1 MTQPTRIAAVLLTV
15 VAIAHLA
22 RVVLGVEATVAGN
35 MVPMWI
41 SIVATIVAGGVA
53 LMLWRD
59 RR

>member
-1 MTQPTRIAAVLLTV
+1 MLLTA

-22 RVVLGVEATVAGN
+22 RVMLGIEATVAGDV
-35 MVPMWI
+35 VPMWV
-41 SIVATIVAGGVA
+41 SIAATIVAGGVA

>member
-15 VAIAHLA
+15 VALAHLL
-22 RVVLGVEATVAGN
+22 RVIFGIQATVGDSV
-35 MVPMWI
+35 VPMWV
-41 SIVATIVAGGVA
+41 SVAATIVAGGVA

>member
-1 MTQPTRIAAVLLTV
+1 
-15 VAIAHLA
+15 
-22 RVVLGVEATVAGN
+22 VVLGIEATVAGTA
-35 MVPMWI
+35 VPMWV

>member
-1 MTQPTRIAAVLLTV
+1 MTQPTRIAALLLTA

-22 RVVLGVEATVAGN
+22 RVVLGIEATVAGTA
-35 MVPMWI
+35 VPMWV
-41 SIVATIVAGGVA
+41 SIAATVIAGGVA

>member
-1 MTQPTRIAAVLLTV
+1 MTQPTRIAAILLTA

-22 RVVLGVEATVAGN
+22 RVVLGIEATVAGTA
-35 MVPMWI
+35 VPMWV
-41 SIVATIVAGGVA
+41 SIVATVVAGGVA

>member
-1 MTQPTRIAAVLLTV
+1 MTQPTRIAAILLTA

-22 RVVLGVEATVAGN
+22 RVVLGIEATVAGTQ
-35 MVPMWI
+35 VPMWV
-41 SIVATIVAGGVA
+41 SIAATVVAGGVA

>member
-1 MTQPTRIAAVLLTV
+1 MTQPTRIAAMLLTV

-22 RVVLGVEATVAGN
+22 RVVLNIEATVAGDV
-35 MVPMWI
+35 VPMWV
-41 SIVATIVAGGVA
+41 SVAATVVAGGVA

>member
-1 MTQPTRIAAVLLTV
+1 MTQSTQIAAILLTA

-22 RVVLGVEATVAGN
+22 RVVLGIEATVAGSV
-35 MVPMWI
+35 VPMWV
-41 SIVATIVAGGVA
+41 SIAATVVAGGVA

>member
-1 MTQPTRIAAVLLTV
+1 MTQPTRIAALLLTA

-22 RVVLGVEATVAGN
+22 RVVLGIEATVAGTA
-35 MVPMWI
+35 VPMWV
-41 SIVATIVAGGVA
+41 SIAATVVAGGVA

>member
-1 MTQPTRIAAVLLTV
+1 MTQPTRIAAILLTA

-22 RVVLGVEATVAGN
+22 RVLLGIEATVAGDV
-35 MVPMWI
+35 VPMWV
-41 SIVATIVAGGVA
+41 SVGATVVAGGVA

>member
-1 MTQPTRIAAVLLTV
+1 MTQPTRIAATLLTA

-22 RVVLGVEATVAGN
+22 RVVLGVQATVADTI
-35 MVPMWI
+35 VPMWV
-41 SIVATIVAGGVA
+41 SVAATVVAGGVA